1 MPVKVTVEG
10 TPAKVRIVTGLFT
23 GDGSA
28 SFAVAVPVPRVL
40 LGAMVTLTLP
50 VESVVPE
57 VAESVPAPPVPA
69 AVENAIG
76 TLCCMGL
83 TVAVRVRA
91 APPAVNDVELETS
104 ETLVAAVAVTLIV
117 GPP

>member
-1 MPVKVTVEG
+1 VKATVEG
-10 TPAKVRIVTGLFT
+10 TPALVVIVTVLVT
-23 GDGSA
+23 GAARA
-28 SFAVAVPVPRVL
+28 SFAEAVPVPSVL
-40 LGAMVTLTLP
+40 LGESVTVTLP

-57 VAESVPAPPVPA
+57 LVESVPAPPVPA